1 MKTIIVVAAG
11 LLAGLTAGAQGSFVF
26 GNAASAVGGTGAP
39 VGFLGF
45 HWWTGPA
52 AGGAVDRVAGNQW
65 LAQAV
70 VAGVPLAGTVQPFR
84 TGGAAGFLV
93 NQNVIVPGI
102 PGGTSVSIQLAAWW
116 AGWGADYATAL
127 ANSGGL
133 GGVGL
138 SAPVNVTLQ
147 EPPNAPLGLV
157 GLQGFT
163 IPWIIPEPGFASL
176 GALGA
181 VVLFLR
187 GKR

>member
-1 MKTIIVVAAG
+1 MKTIVIATLSILASLAAYS
-11 LLAGLTAGAQGSFVF
+11 QGSFVF

-39 VGFLGF
+39 VGFLGDQR
-45 HWWTGPA
+45 GGAP

-65 LAQAV
+65 LAQAL
-70 VAGVPLAGTVQPFR
+70 VAGVPVASTIQPFR

-93 NQNVIVPGI
+93 NQNTVLNGVA
-102 PGGTSVSIQLAAWW
+102 GGSTVQIQIGAWW

-138 SAPVNVTLQ
+138 SAPVSVTLQ

-157 GLQGFT
+157 GLQGFS
-163 IPWIIPEPGFASL
+163 IPAIVPEPGIASL
-176 GALGA
+176 GLLGA
-181 VVLFLR
+181 AVLFLR
-187 GKR
+187 RKK

>member
-1 MKTIIVVAAG
+1 MKTIIVAAGG

-39 VGFLGF
+39 VGFLGDLRP
-45 HWWTGPA
+45 GAPP
-52 AGGAVDRVAGNQW
+52 GGAVDRVAGNQW

-70 VAGVPLAGTVQPFR
+70 VAGVPLGGTIQPFR

-102 PGGTSVSIQLAAWW
+102 PGGTTVSIQLAAWW
-116 AGWGADYATAL
+116 AAWGGDYATAL

-147 EPPNAPLGLV
+147 EPPNTPLGLV